1 MEPML
6 TQEDFNTFVES
17 YNTDFMYLLTRASH
31 GYYDC
36 LISSFRVLKDLYDV
50 LLKLHDTTFLK
61 FEVIPYP
68 LSFRTN
74 EQLLAGFDFD
84 QEQIENIQKF
94 LGYVKQTQGRE
105 FEECIEVA
113 VPIKCAR

>member
-6 TQEDFNTFVES
+6 TQGDFNTFVES
-17 YNTDFMYLLTRASH
+17 YNADYIYLLTRASH
-31 GYYDC
+31 GNYDC

-74 EQLLAGFDFD
+74 QQLLAGFNFD
-84 QEQIENIQKF
+84 EEQIDNIHKF

-113 VPIKCAR
+113 LPIKCAR